1 MCYFL
6 YGAVNCGLNEDDY
19 NKVIEKSN
27 YHFNFG
33 NIKDVNA
40 CVGNG
45 QFDYRITLDHCD
57 CDTPIGSKHTNQKDL
72 KEFEEV
78 LLNLKNVQGI
88 KYVLFSKNWWG
99 QTNSKQEIVHI
110 ETLIFRFFLHT
121 LKKTV
126 YTKLKC
132 TPNTI
137 KQKTPI
143 GVPAIK
149 QYFALTNVKYCFIY
163 LTTN

>member
-1 MCYFL
+1 MTKRGDVMCYFL
-6 YGAVNCGLNEDDY
+6 YGAVNGGLNEDDY

-33 NIKDVNA
+33 NIKHVNA
-40 CVGNG
+40 CVENG

-57 CDTPIGSKHTNQKDL
+57 CDTPIGSKHTNKKGL

-99 QTNSKQEIVHI
+99 ETNSKQEIVHI
-110 ETLIFRFFLHT
+110 HDIDIPFFLAHAEENC
-121 LKKTV
+121 LYKIEM
-126 YTKLKC
+126 C
-132 TPNTI
+132 P
-137 KQKTPI
+137 
-143 GVPAIK
+143 
-149 QYFALTNVKYCFIY
+149 KYY
-163 LTTN
+163 